1 MLVNS
6 TAFVRLL
13 AQFSPG
19 KMITTEH
26 SLIARLRERATEADW
41 ERFYRL
47 YEKPILAIAASRS
60 LSEADCR
67 DVLQETMTKMFR
79 HGFVRYDPARG
90 RFTPF
95 LFGIAKDCAI
105 DALRR
110 RARRNAHEVSLKTDA
125 FQTSSFGVVQRV
137 TKDPDL
143 NPAGAAELRG
153 QQALI
158 AMTLDFMLT
167 KGSFAPKTIEIFK
180 ALVFDQIAPGDV
192 AKTFKTS
199 RGNVDQAKSA
209 ILKRLRPMYEGLDQG
224 LDLEQA
230 FLRATEKS

>member
-6 TAFVRLL
+6 TAFVRLH

-26 SLIARLRERATEADW
+26 SLIARLRERAIEADW

-47 YEKPILAIAASRS
+47 YEKSILAIAASRS

-110 RARRNAHEVSLKTDA
+110 RGRRNSQEVLLKTDSS
-125 FQTSSFGVVQRV
+125 QTSSLATRQQVA
-137 TKDPDL
+137 KDPALD
-143 NPAGAAELRG
+143 PAGAAELRG

-158 AMTLDFMLT
+158 ATALEFLLT
-167 KGSFAPKTIEIFK
+167 KGTFAPKTVQMFK
-180 ALVFDQIAPGDV
+180 AVVFTQMAPSDV
-192 AKTFKTS
+192 AKSFKTS

-209 ILKRLRPMYEGLDQG
+209 VLKKLRPMYEGLDQG

-230 FLRATEKS
+230 FLRVNA